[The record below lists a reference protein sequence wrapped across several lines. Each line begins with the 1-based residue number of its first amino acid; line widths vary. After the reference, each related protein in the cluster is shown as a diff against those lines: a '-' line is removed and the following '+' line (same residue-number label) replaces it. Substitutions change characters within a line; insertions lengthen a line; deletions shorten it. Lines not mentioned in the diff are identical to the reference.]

1 MLAAQ
6 LCPTLCDSLDCSQPG
21 SFAYRILQA
30 RILEWVSISFSRWS
44 SWSGIKPRLPMLQA
58 DSLSSEPLSKPSIV
72 KKKIFLF
79 LGIKLS
85 TSWFEKK
92 LCMVDRFY
100 LQCLLGEGAL
110 TVILIA
116 EPSVGKVQAGKLEEN
131 ARRSCSNY
139 RQALFTSGQHRS
151 RGYFRWA

>member
-72 KKKIFLF
+72 KKKNIPIFGHKTFNKLIWEKALYGWQVLF
-79 LGIKLS
+79 
-85 TSWFEKK
+85 
-92 LCMVDRFY
+92 
-100 LQCLLGEGAL
+100 
-110 TVILIA
+110 TVF
-116 EPSVGKVQAGKLEEN
+116 VG
-131 ARRSCSNY
+131 RRSFDSYLDCWTQS
-139 RQALFTSGQHRS
+139 RQGAS
-151 RGYFRWA
+151 REVGRKCKEEL